1 MNRKLL
7 RQIAKEHG
15 VTVEE
20 VRRDMQAAIDA
31 TYQNP
36 DRNLMNIKAQ
46 NAVPRKGE
54 IPTVDEFVGYVAGE
68 VIKLKDK

>member
-7 RQIAKEHG
+7 RKIAKEHG

-68 VIKLKDK
+68 VRKKS

>member
-7 RQIAKEHG
+7 RKIAKEYG

-68 VIKLKDK
+68 IKKKS

>member
-7 RQIAKEHG
+7 RKIAKEHG

-36 DRNLMNIKAQ
+36 NRNLTNIKAQ
-46 NAVPRKGE
+46 NAVPRQGE
-54 IPTVDEFVGYVAGE
+54 TPTVDEFVGYVAKKIKSGE
-68 VIKLKDK
+68 